1 MVCCFSS
8 FLFFPLYNGLFKKK
22 KNGGCGWGHTFF
34 GKTSE
39 ISRYV
44 TLLLAIPDK
53 TRLHSWNF
61 CNVKFQNQKPRPLE
75 FPIFFLITPGNST
88 SFLTNLWRFCILFL
102 RYPEKFHILN
112 SLLCLFSSWNSPLSE
127 KVHRTNSKHF
137 SPLVTKVKFLK
148 WKAKIAL

>member
-1 MVCCFSS
+1 MDYS
-8 FLFFPLYNGLFKKK
+8 KKS
-22 KNGGCGWGHTFF
+22 GGCGWGHTFF

-44 TLLLAIPDK
+44 TLPLAIPDK

-75 FPIFFLITPGNST
+75 LPIFFLITRGNST

-102 RYPEKFHILN
+102 RYPQKFRILN
-112 SLLCLFSSWNSPLSE
+112 SLPCLFSFWNSPMSE

-137 SPLVTKVKFLK
+137 SPLVTKFKFLK
-148 WKAKIAL
+148 WKAKILGKPADLHCKRNMEKKKN